1 MGEGMSDELVLFT
14 LIYDI
19 TKFICIIASA
29 VFLLQVQCE
38 VFLTLNYNLVLI
50 VQFYVQ
56 FYQLFSFYQL
66 IIFQEEEIKLKP
78 IIAQSSFN
86 DFWLHLDV
94 IEM

>member
-1 MGEGMSDELVLFT
+1 MGDELVLFT

-38 VFLTLNYNLVLI
+38 VFLTLNYNLVL
-50 VQFYVQ
+50 VVK
-56 FYQLFSFYQL
+56 FYQLLNFYLL

-78 IIAQSSFN
+78 VIAF
-86 DFWLHLDV
+86 DCGKVFL
-94 IEM
+94 

>member
-1 MGEGMSDELVLFT
+1 MSDELVLFT

-29 VFLLQVQCE
+29 VFLLQVQRE
-38 VFLTLNYNLVLI
+38 VFLTLNYNLVL
-50 VQFYVQ
+50 VVQ
-56 FYQLFSFYQL
+56 FYQLFSFYLL

-78 IIAQSSFN
+78 VIVVRSSYKSSFN

-94 IEM
+94 IGM

>member
-1 MGEGMSDELVLFT
+1 MSDELVLFT

-29 VFLLQVQCE
+29 VFLLQVQRE
-38 VFLTLNYNLVLI
+38 VFLTLNYNLVL
-50 VQFYVQ
+50 VVQ
-56 FYQLFSFYQL
+56 FYQLFSFYLL

-78 IIAQSSFN
+78 VIVVRSSYKSSFN
-86 DFWLHLDV
+86 DFLLHLDV